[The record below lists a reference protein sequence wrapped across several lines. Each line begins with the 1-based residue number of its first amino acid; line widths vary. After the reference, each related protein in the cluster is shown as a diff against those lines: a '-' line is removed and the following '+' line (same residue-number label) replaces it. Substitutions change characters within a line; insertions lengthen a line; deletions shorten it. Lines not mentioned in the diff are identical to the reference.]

1 MTARKS
7 SVRAPAGRE
16 KILDAAE
23 ELFAERG
30 FFGVTMRQ
38 ISEQAGVDVALPN
51 YYFGSKQGLFDGV
64 FLRRA
69 EILNARRS
77 ESLDRALA
85 ATPERGKPD
94 LAAVIDAFLR
104 PIRDAQSSS
113 EPGWRN
119 YCRLVASVNSSPV
132 WARMMTSHFD
142 GLVSKFVAALRL
154 ALPEVEMKDLYWA
167 YHFLS
172 GSLTLTMADTGRINV
187 LSGGLCHS
195 DNARDAYAHMKEFYV
210 AAFAG
215 LARSSSAGGANKSS
229 RRTGAG
235 GRASLSP
242 RKTPS

>member
-1 MTARKS
+1 MARKKAPARS
-7 SVRAPAGRE
+7 PAGRE

-38 ISEQAGVDVALPN
+38 ISLQAGVDVALPN
-51 YYFGSKQGLFDGV
+51 YYFGSKQGLFDAV

-69 EILNARRS
+69 EILNALRS
-77 ESLDRALA
+77 EALDRALA
-85 ATPERGKPD
+85 HAERGKPD
-94 LAAVIDAFLR
+94 LEMIIDAFLR
-104 PIRDAQSSS
+104 PIRDAQSNSD
-113 EPGWRN
+113 PGWRN
-119 YCRLVASVNSSPV
+119 YCRLVALVNSSPV

-154 ALPEVEMKDLYWA
+154 AVPDVEMKELYWA

-172 GSLTLTMADTGRINV
+172 GSLTLTMADTGRIDT

-195 DNARDAYAHMKEFYV
+195 QNARDAYSHMREFYS

-215 LARSSSAGGANKSS
+215 LAGSRAGSPVKTSRRTKTGGRSSALSS
-229 RRTGAG
+229 RRT
-235 GRASLSP
+235 
-242 RKTPS
+242 PS